1 MAMVEDVQNPRLRL
15 GRGLAALI
23 GDAAD
28 ETVAIDRARGARRVP
43 IELLRPNP
51 QNPRINFGD
60 EGLDELAASIKERGV
75 LQPIIARQLAGES
88 EAYEII
94 AGERRWRAA
103 QKASLHEVPVLIVEA
118 DDRQSLEFAIIENV
132 QRTDLNSLEEAFGYE
147 RLIASFNYVQADVA
161 KVVGKSR
168 SHVAN
173 TLRLLNLSDG
183 IKDKLHKGLL
193 SAGHARALLMIDDA
207 DAVAERIV
215 ADGLTVR
222 DVERLA
228 QTAPETKQATIKPKA
243 EKDLDTKALEK
254 ALADVVGLAV
264 SIDHKAKGGTVS
276 IKYATLEQLDGLCRR
291 LRN

>member
-1 MAMVEDVQNPRLRL
+1 MVEDVQNPRLRL

-23 GDAAD
+23 GEAGDEKAAL
-28 ETVAIDRARGARRVP
+28 DRARGARRVP

-75 LQPIIARQLAGES
+75 LQPIIARQLGADAD
-88 EAYEII
+88 AYEII

-103 QKASLHEVPVLIVEA
+103 QKAGLHEVPVLVVEA

-132 QRTDLNSLEEAFGYE
+132 QRADLNALEEAFGYE

-173 TLRLLNLSDG
+173 TLRLLNLSDS
-183 IKDKLHKGLL
+183 IKDKLHKGAL
-193 SAGHARALLMIDDA
+193 SAGHARALLMMDDA
-207 DAVAERIV
+207 DSVAERIV
-215 ADGLTVR
+215 NEGLTVR

-228 QTAPETKQATIKPKA
+228 QTAPETKQASSKPKPD
-243 EKDLDTKALEK
+243 KDLDTKALEK
-254 ALADVVGLAV
+254 ALSDVIGLSV

-291 LRN
+291 LRP

>member
-1 MAMVEDVQNPRLRL
+1 MVEDVQNPRLRL

-23 GDAAD
+23 GEAGD
-28 ETVAIDRARGARRVP
+28 EKTVLDRARGARRVP

-75 LQPIIARQLAGES
+75 LQPIIARQLGGDAD
-88 EAYEII
+88 AFEII

-103 QKASLHEVPVLIVEA
+103 QKAGLHDVPVLVVEA

-132 QRTDLNSLEEAFGYE
+132 QRADLNALEEAFGYE

-173 TLRLLNLSDG
+173 TLRLLNLSES
-183 IKDKLHKGLL
+183 IKDKLHKGAL
-193 SAGHARALLMIDDA
+193 SAGHARALLMMDDA
-207 DAVAERIV
+207 DSVAERIV
-215 ADGLTVR
+215 NEGLTVR

-228 QTAPETKQATIKPKA
+228 QTAPETKQTSSKPKS

-254 ALADVVGLAV
+254 ALADVIGLSV

>member
-1 MAMVEDVQNPRLRL
+1 MAEDVQNPRLRL

-23 GDAAD
+23 GDTAD
-28 ETVAIDRARGARRVP
+28 ESAAIDRARGARR
-43 IELLRPNP
+43 IAIDLLRPNP

-60 EGLDELAASIKERGV
+60 EGLDELAASIRERGV
-75 LQPIIARQLAGES
+75 LQPIIARQLPGNT

-103 QKASLHEVPVLIVEA
+103 QKVALHDVPVLIVEA

-132 QRTDLNSLEEAFGYE
+132 QRTDLNALEEALGYE
-147 RLIASFNYVQADVA
+147 RLIASFNYVQGDVA

-173 TLRLLNLSDG
+173 TLRLLNLSDS

-193 SAGHARALLMIDDA
+193 SAGHARALLMMDDA

-215 ADGLTVR
+215 SDGLTVR

-228 QTAPETKQATIKPKA
+228 QAAPETKQATARTKP

-254 ALADVVGLAV
+254 ALADVIGLAV